1 MIMEYRGGK
10 EMIRKVNLE
19 KLDGTNLEKGKK
31 ITDEGKYGILI
42 LSGGQGSRLGHPG
55 PKGTYMLDLG
65 DTKKSIFQIH
75 IENIMKYRNDINIF
89 IMTSSDNNDET
100 VLYFQE
106 NNYFGYNPKLIH
118 FFEQSDRPLLDYARK
133 PIIKN
138 GRILKASAGHGD
150 LYSAIMKV
158 EKVIEELGVEY
169 LLVTNVDNILSQLID
184 YDFIGSCINNEIT
197 AKTVEKLDPS
207 EKVGVY
213 AKRDGKLAVVEYT
226 EISEELA
233 SRRDEEGLYLKCSN
247 IMNQILSWKFIKK
260 SSNSEIPYHEQ
271 FKEKDGIKFIK
282 QEKLL
287 FDTFHLANNYKIILV
302 DRADEFAPIK
312 SAEGKDSPDT
322 ATLMYLRYLRREEA
336 KNKNK
341 MNAEDYNI

>member
-1 MIMEYRGGK
+1 
-10 EMIRKVNLE
+10 MIRKVNLE
-19 KLDGTNLEKGKK
+19 KLDGKKAEVGRKVLE
-31 ITDEGKYGILI
+31 EGMYGIII
-42 LSGGQGSRLGHPG
+42 LAGGQGSRLGHPG

-65 DTKKSIFQIH
+65 DSNKSIFQIH
-75 IENIMKYRNDINIF
+75 IENIMKSRNDINLF

-100 VLYFQE
+100 IMFFEE
-106 NNYFGYNPKLIH
+106 NNYFDYNPQLIH
-118 FFEQSDRPLLDYARK
+118 FFEQSDRPLLDYKRK
-133 PIIKN
+133 PIIKE
-138 GRILKASAGHGD
+138 GKIMKASSGHGD
-150 LYSAIMKV
+150 LYDAIVK
-158 EKVIEELGVEY
+158 EKNLIEKLGIQY
-169 LLVTNVDNILSQLID
+169 FMVTNVDNILSSLLD
-184 YDFIGSCINNEIT
+184 CDFIGNAVDNDIT
-197 AKTVEKLDPS
+197 AKTVEKLEPS

-213 AKRDGKLAVVEYT
+213 AEKDGKLAVVEYT

-233 SRRDEEGLYLKCSN
+233 SRRDEEGLYLKASN
-247 IMNQILSWKFIKK
+247 IMNQILSWEFIKK

-322 ATLMYLRYLRREEA
+322 ATLMYLRFLRKEEA
-336 KNKNK
+336 RKQNRKTS
-341 MNAEDYNI
+341 EEYNI

>member
-1 MIMEYRGGK
+1 
-10 EMIRKVNLE
+10 MIRKVNLE

-65 DTKKSIFQIH
+65 DSNKSIFQIH
-75 IENIMKYRNDINIF
+75 IENIMKSRNDINLF

-100 VLYFQE
+100 IMFFEE
-106 NNYFGYNPKLIH
+106 NNYFDYNPQLIH
-118 FFEQSDRPLLDYARK
+118 FFEQSDRPLLDYKRK
-133 PIIKN
+133 PIIKE
-138 GRILKASAGHGD
+138 GKIMKASSGHGD
-150 LYSAIMKV
+150 LYDAIVK
-158 EKVIEELGVEY
+158 EKNLIEKLGIQY
-169 LLVTNVDNILSQLID
+169 FMVTNVDNILSSLLD
-184 YDFIGSCINNEIT
+184 CDFIGNAVDNDIT
-197 AKTVEKLDPS
+197 AKTVEKLEPS

-213 AKRDGKLAVVEYT
+213 AEKDGKLAVVEYT

-233 SRRDEEGLYLKCSN
+233 SRRDEEGLYLKASN
-247 IMNQILSWKFIKK
+247 IMNQILSWEFIKK

-302 DRADEFAPIK
+302 DRKNEFAPIK
-312 SAEGKDSPDT
+312 SADGKDSPDT
-322 ATLMYLRYLRREEA
+322 ATLMYLRFLRKEETR
-336 KNKNK
+336 KQNRKTSV
-341 MNAEDYNI
+341 EYNI

>member
-1 MIMEYRGGK
+1 
-10 EMIRKVNLE
+10 MIRKVNLE
-19 KLDGTNLEKGKK
+19 KLDGTNVEKGKK
-31 ITDEGKYGILI
+31 LIDEGKYGIVI
-42 LSGGQGSRLGHPG
+42 LAGGQGSRLGHPG

-65 DTKKSIFQIH
+65 DTQKSIFQIH
-75 IENIMKYRNDINIF
+75 IENIMKYRNDINLF

-106 NNYFGYNPKLIH
+106 NNFFGYNPKLIH
-118 FFEQSDRPLLDYARK
+118 FFEQNDRPLLDYARK
-133 PIIKN
+133 LIIKN

-150 LYSAIMKV
+150 LYSCIMKV

-169 LLVTNVDNILSQLID
+169 LLVTNVDNILSSLVD
-184 YDFIGSCINNEIT
+184 YDFIGSSINNDIT
-197 AKTVEKLDPS
+197 AKTVEKLEPS

-213 AKRDGKLAVVEYT
+213 AKKNGKLAVVEYT

-233 SRRDEEGLYLKCSN
+233 SRRDEEGLYLKASN
-247 IMNQILSWKFIKK
+247 IMNQILSWQFIKIA
-260 SSNSEIPYHEQ
+260 SNTEIPYHEQ

-287 FDTFHLANNYKIILV
+287 FDSFYLAKKYKVFLV
-302 DRADEFAPIK
+302 ERSEEFAPIK

-322 ATLMYLRYLRREEA
+322 ATLMYLRFLRKEETR
-336 KNKNK
+336 KQNRKTS
-341 MNAEDYNI
+341 EEYNI

>member
-1 MIMEYRGGK
+1 
-10 EMIRKVNLE
+10 MIRKVNLE
-19 KLDGTNLEKGKK
+19 KLDGKKAEVGRKVLE
-31 ITDEGKYGILI
+31 EGMYGIII
-42 LSGGQGSRLGHPG
+42 LAGGQGSRLGHPG

-65 DTKKSIFQIH
+65 DSNKSIFQIH
-75 IENIMKYRNDINIF
+75 IENIMKSRNDINLF

-100 VLYFQE
+100 IMFFEE
-106 NNYFGYNPKLIH
+106 NNYFDYNPQLIH
-118 FFEQSDRPLLDYARK
+118 FFEQSDRPLLDYKRK
-133 PIIKN
+133 PIIKE
-138 GRILKASAGHGD
+138 GKIMKASSGHGD
-150 LYSAIMKV
+150 LYDAIVK
-158 EKVIEELGVEY
+158 EKNLIEKLGIQY
-169 LLVTNVDNILSQLID
+169 FMVTNVDNILSSLLD
-184 YDFIGSCINNEIT
+184 CDFIGNAVDNDIT
-197 AKTVEKLDPS
+197 AKTVEKLEPS

-213 AKRDGKLAVVEYT
+213 AEKDGKLAVVEYT

-233 SRRDEEGLYLKCSN
+233 SRRDEEGLYLKASN
-247 IMNQILSWKFIKK
+247 IMNQILSWEFIKK

>member
-1 MIMEYRGGK
+1 
-10 EMIRKVNLE
+10 MIRKVNLE
-19 KLDGTNLEKGKK
+19 KLDGKKAEVGRKVLE
-31 ITDEGKYGILI
+31 EGMYGIII
-42 LSGGQGSRLGHPG
+42 LAGGQGSRLGHPG

-65 DTKKSIFQIH
+65 DSNKSIFQIH
-75 IENIMKYRNDINIF
+75 IENIMKSRNDINLF

-100 VLYFQE
+100 IMFFEE
-106 NNYFGYNPKLIH
+106 NNYFDYNPQLIH
-118 FFEQSDRPLLDYARK
+118 FFEQSDRPLLDYKRK
-133 PIIKN
+133 PIIKE
-138 GRILKASAGHGD
+138 GKIMKASSGHGD
-150 LYSAIMKV
+150 LYDAIVK
-158 EKVIEELGVEY
+158 EKNLIEKLGIQY
-169 LLVTNVDNILSQLID
+169 FMVTNVDNILSSLLD
-184 YDFIGSCINNEIT
+184 CDFIGNAVDNDIT
-197 AKTVEKLDPS
+197 AKTVEKLEPS

-213 AKRDGKLAVVEYT
+213 AEKDGKLAVVEYT

>member
-1 MIMEYRGGK
+1 MIN
-10 EMIRKVNLE
+10 KVKGE
-19 KLDGTNLEKGKK
+19 KLTGKSFEKGLEMVN
-31 ITDEGKYGILI
+31 DGKYAICVLA
-42 LSGGQGSRLGHPG
+42 GGQGSRLGHPG

-65 DTKKSIFQIH
+65 DTNKSIFQIH
-75 IENIMKYRNDINIF
+75 IENIMKYRNDINVF

-118 FFEQSDRPLLDYARK
+118 FFEQNDRPLLDYARK

-150 LYSAIMKV
+150 LYSCIMKV

-169 LLVTNVDNILSQLID
+169 LLVTNVDNILSSLVD
-184 YDFIGSCINNEIT
+184 YDFIGSSINNDIT
-197 AKTVEKLDPS
+197 AKTVEKLEPS

-213 AKRDGKLAVVEYT
+213 AKKDGKLAVVEYT

-233 SRRDEEGLYLKCSN
+233 SRRDEEGLYLKASN
-247 IMNQILSWKFIKK
+247 IMNQILSWEFIKK

-271 FKEKDGIKFIK
+271 CKEKDGIKFIK

-287 FDTFHLANNYKIILV
+287 FDTFHLANRYKIVLV
-302 DRADEFAPIK
+302 DREDEFAPIK
-312 SAEGKDSPDT
+312 GAEGKDSPES
-322 ATLMYLRYLRREEA
+322 ATLMYLRYLRKEEA
-336 KNKNK
+336 RVKKDRNNNK
-341 MNAEDYNI
+341 ALEYNI

>member
-1 MIMEYRGGK
+1 
-10 EMIRKVNLE
+10 MIRKVNLE
-19 KLDGTNLEKGKK
+19 KLDGKKAEVGRKVLE
-31 ITDEGKYGILI
+31 EGMYGIII
-42 LSGGQGSRLGHPG
+42 LAGGQGSRLGHPG

-65 DTKKSIFQIH
+65 DSNKSIFQIH
-75 IENIMKYRNDINIF
+75 IENIMKSRNDINLF

-100 VLYFQE
+100 IMFFEE
-106 NNYFGYNPKLIH
+106 NNYFDYNPQLIH
-118 FFEQSDRPLLDYARK
+118 FFEQSDRPLLDYKRK
-133 PIIKN
+133 PIIKE
-138 GRILKASAGHGD
+138 GKIMKASSGHGD
-150 LYSAIMKV
+150 LYDAIVK
-158 EKVIEELGVEY
+158 EKNLIEKLGIQY
-169 LLVTNVDNILSQLID
+169 FMVTNVDNILSSLLD
-184 YDFIGSCINNEIT
+184 CDFIGNAVDNDIT

-213 AKRDGKLAVVEYT
+213 AKKDGKLAVVEYT

-322 ATLMYLRYLRREEA
+322 ATLMYLRFLRKEEA
-336 KNKNK
+336 RKQNRKTS
-341 MNAEDYNI
+341 EEYNI